1 VDHDEFLPIEETFR
15 SDGAEAVFDLL
26 MRRARESRNYRVLF
40 STGIMRVRHRL
51 GLPLIETEPVSDLTA
66 EQRLAYETAFRE
78 AAREAGALCLAGGDI
93 AGAWPYF
100 KAIGEPAAVAAA
112 IDSVAGGD
120 NLDRVIEIAFQ
131 EGVNPRKGFELILE
145 HHGICSAITWFGSCR
160 DYRSRQECLRLLVR
174 TLYRDIASALKRSIA
189 SAESGEPQTDRLA
202 DLIAGR
208 DWLFEGMSSYTDSTH
223 VASVLRYAP
232 ELEDDG
238 ALRMA
243 LEIAEYGQR
252 LDPMYHFR
260 GDPPFEETYRDHAVY
275 LRTLLGEDVEAGVAH
290 FRAKIGGPEDGVAA
304 EVLINLL
311 SRLERYAEAIQTS
324 VEYLP
329 EASLQLCQQARDY
342 ATLRN
347 LARQRDD
354 IVGFAAGI
362 IQG

>member
-1 VDHDEFLPIEETFR
+1 
-15 SDGAEAVFDLL
+15 
-26 MRRARESRNYRVLF
+26 
-40 STGIMRVRHRL
+40 
-51 GLPLIETEPVSDLTA
+51 
-66 EQRLAYETAFRE
+66 
-78 AAREAGALCLAGGDI
+78 
-93 AGAWPYF
+93 
-100 KAIGEPAAVAAA
+100 
-112 IDSVAGGD
+112 
-120 NLDRVIEIAFQ
+120 
-131 EGVNPRKGFELILE
+131 
-145 HHGICSAITWFGSCR
+145 
-160 DYRSRQECLRLLVR
+160 
-174 TLYRDIASALKRSIA
+174 
-189 SAESGEPQTDRLA
+189 
-202 DLIAGR
+202 
-208 DWLFEGMSSYTDSTH
+208 
-223 VASVLRYAP
+223 
-232 ELEDDG
+232 
-238 ALRMA
+238 
-243 LEIAEYGQR
+243 
-252 LDPMYHFR
+252 MYHFR